1 MEASEHDVTLLKVAM
16 RNNSLVISIL
26 ADIF

>member
-1 MEASEHDVTLLKVAM
+1 MEASEHDVTLLKEEM